1 MTHVYRITTWD
12 THGNSHG
19 VNRDETWS
27 ISRDKTF
34 MSDDD
39 ALKYVRD
46 KNMELPYFVNL
57 TYGIGGVALDEFYN
71 GFMNDP
77 RYTHH
82 CRWFVGKPPMD
93 KIRAGLASDG
103 VRTEN

>member
-1 MTHVYRITTWD
+1 
-12 THGNSHG
+12 
-19 VNRDETWS
+19 
-27 ISRDKTF
+27 